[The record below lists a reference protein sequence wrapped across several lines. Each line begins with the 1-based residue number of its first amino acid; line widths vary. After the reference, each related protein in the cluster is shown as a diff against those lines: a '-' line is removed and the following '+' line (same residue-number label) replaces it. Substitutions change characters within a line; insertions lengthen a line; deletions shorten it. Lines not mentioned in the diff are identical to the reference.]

1 MAYKRLG
8 QAILTDTGWHTVYT
22 VPANKYAIISSIH
35 FVNIH
40 ATVNN
45 TINLTHQDG
54 AREDKDYILYKEPL
68 WIQGGANHVSV
79 QLGIT
84 MVAAEYI
91 VVSSNQAGN
100 IAVNIWGEEGDA

>member
-8 QAILTDTGWHTVYT
+8 KIELTDTNWHTLYT

-40 ATVNN
+40 ASVHNV
-45 TINLTHQDG
+45 LQAAHQDG
-54 AREDKDYILYKEPL
+54 ALANEDYILYDEPI
-68 WIQGGANHVSV
+68 WQQGGANHISV

-84 MVAAEYI
+84 MAAAEYI
-91 VVSSNQAGN
+91 AVLTKNAGSV
-100 IAVNIWGEEGDA
+100 AVQIWGEEGDA